1 MMVAALKAPPTLE
14 SLRALQTGA
23 FMLIIDAYDRKAT
36 RDAMLTAVSAAGTL
50 LTELGKLFMI
60 EQVRAAADIAE
71 GVPLTAIEVARQE
84 LLKHI
89 QRATKDA
96 LSMAALLKQCPNDED
111 KVN

>member
-1 MMVAALKAPPTLE
+1 MMVEALTAPPTLE

-36 RDAMLTAVSAAGTL
+36 RDQMLTAVSAAGTL

-60 EQVRAAADIAE
+60 EQIFAVADIAE
-71 GVPLTAIEVARQE
+71 GVTRTQIEEARQA
-84 LLKHI
+84 LLKNMQH
-89 QRATKDA
+89 ATRDA
-96 LSMAALLKQCPNDED
+96 LSMANLLKQCPNDED